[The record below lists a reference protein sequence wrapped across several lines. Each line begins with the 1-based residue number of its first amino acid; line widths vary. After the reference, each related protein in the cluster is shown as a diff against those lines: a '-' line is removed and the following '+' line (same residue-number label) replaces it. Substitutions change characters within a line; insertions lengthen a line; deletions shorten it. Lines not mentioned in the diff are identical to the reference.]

1 MRLYWWCGLVGLKI
15 NSLTLDCVSISP
27 AHNWTP
33 NSKAAPQNRP
43 LEWWI
48 GWGPS
53 QDYSFYASA
62 SNWFT
67 LPLLSFSKKK
77 WHVWCV
83 LPKVWF
89 AQVPDILLGYFTGK
103 KWMIHT
109 FSSYQKIFF
118 LTILQLFLCVSLFA
132 FGIHLCARFLYFL
145 TVLTFLAMSPL
156 RLKIISCK

>member
-1 MRLYWWCGLVGLKI
+1 MQLYWWCGLVGLKI

-89 AQVPDILLGYFTGK
+89 AQVPDILLGYFAGE

-118 LTILQLFLCVSLFA
+118 LTILHLFFYASAYLLLVF
-132 FGIHLCARFLYFL
+132 ICAPGFVFPHF
-145 TVLTFLAMSPL
+145 LTFLAMSLL